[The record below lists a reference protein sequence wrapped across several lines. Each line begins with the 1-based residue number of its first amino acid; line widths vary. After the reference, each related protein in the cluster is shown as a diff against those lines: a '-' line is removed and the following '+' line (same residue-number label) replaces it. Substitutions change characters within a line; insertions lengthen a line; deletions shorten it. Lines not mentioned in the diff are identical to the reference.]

1 MNNFKDFKIKPKLNG
16 FTGDKIKM
24 ARIINT
30 EITVLDF
37 KIEDSTVK
45 EGTKR
50 LTLQIEKSGT
60 RHIVFTGSKVLMEM
74 IKEVPKEGFPF
85 KTTIIKESEHLEFT

>member
-1 MNNFKDFKIKPKLNG
+1 MNNFKDFKIKPKLNT
-16 FTGDKIKM
+16 FTGDKI
-24 ARIINT
+24 AIDRILNM

-45 EGTKR
+45 PGTKR

-60 RHIVFTGSKVLMEM
+60 RHIVFTGSKILKDM
-74 IKEVPKEGFPF
+74 IKKVPKDGFPF
-85 KTTIIKESEHLEFT
+85 KTTIIKESKHLEFT

>member
-1 MNNFKDFKIKPKLNG
+1 MD
-16 FTGDKIKM
+16 
-24 ARIINT
+24 RIINT

-37 KIEDSTVK
+37 KIEDSKVK
-45 EGTKR
+45 SGTK
-50 LTLQIEKSGT
+50 LMTLQIEKAGT

-74 IKEVPKEGFPF
+74 IKEVPKTGFPF